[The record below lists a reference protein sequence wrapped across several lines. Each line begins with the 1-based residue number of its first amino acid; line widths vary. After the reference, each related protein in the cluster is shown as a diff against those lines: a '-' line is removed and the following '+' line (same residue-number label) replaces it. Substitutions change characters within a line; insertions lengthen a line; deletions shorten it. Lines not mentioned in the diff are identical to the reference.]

1 MIGKITFPFCRF
13 VSFFGWMLKG
23 VVWDVP
29 NAVQTFSTSFSIT
42 LMSLKWFWNW
52 LIQIVS
58 RGSWKQTRTNQKKV
72 TFQLKLKS
80 KQRYQSGGLGIDFL
94 TLLIQIKIQFAISN
108 QRVYYV
114 MLYSRR
120 EKHSVKWPFFM
131 EKTNASA
138 EVLIAI
144 VQNRVVGLRK
154 VFEIGVEWSLR
165 ARPCRY

>member
-1 MIGKITFPFCRF
+1 MCTQVGEWLNSGRRPVQRPKLIYVPFKKMSKISRNSSPSMTLKKCDTTSLRLEHFFKKWYLGKITFPFCRF

-58 RGSWKQTRTNQKKV
+58 RGSWKRTKTNQKNV

-108 QRVYYV
+108 LRV
-114 MLYSRR
+114 
-120 EKHSVKWPFFM
+120 
-131 EKTNASA
+131 
-138 EVLIAI
+138 
-144 VQNRVVGLRK
+144 
-154 VFEIGVEWSLR
+154 
-165 ARPCRY
+165 